1 MTATEQIKTTV
12 PNPRSGGA
20 ETPPLFHEPPA
31 CTEPLTETQHLVL
44 HLIHLDPRLALHR
57 HRIRLRLVAQAI
69 NRWLS
74 IRDIGRALMKLR
86 EHRLHG
92 LLRTR
97 GLEPIDWDRWQ
108 SPSEDQATP
117 VIKELLTRSGWQD
130 VPEDAANARV
140 AHVVRLIAT
149 Q

>member
-1 MTATEQIKTTV
+1 M
-12 PNPRSGGA
+12 
-20 ETPPLFHEPPA
+20 
-31 CTEPLTETQHLVL
+31 L

-57 HRIRLRLVAQAI
+57 HRVRLRLVAQAI

-92 LLRTR
+92 HLRTR
-97 GLEPIDWDRWQ
+97 GLDPIDWERWR
-108 SPSEDQATP
+108 SPCETQATP
-117 VIKELLTRSGWQD
+117 VIRGLLKRSGWQD
-130 VPEDAANARV
+130 VPENALEAQT

>member
-1 MTATEQIKTTV
+1 MTPESDVTV
-12 PNPRSGGA
+12 TQTQSGGA
-20 ETPPLFHEPPA
+20 QALSLLHEPPV
-31 CTEPLTETQHLVL
+31 CMEPLTEPEHLVL
-44 HLIHLDPRLALHR
+44 QLIHLDPRLALHR
-57 HRIRLRLVAQAI
+57 HRVRLRLVAQAI

-92 LLRTR
+92 HLHTR
-97 GLEPIDWDRWQ
+97 GLEPIDWERWQ
-108 SPSEDQATP
+108 SPCETEAIP
-117 VIKELLTRSGWQD
+117 VIRGLLKRSGWED
-130 VPEDAANARV
+130 VPETALEAQA

>member
-1 MTATEQIKTTV
+1 MTATEQTETAV
-12 PNPRSGGA
+12 PDPRSGGA

-31 CTEPLTETQHLVL
+31 CSEPLTETQHLVL

-57 HRIRLRLVAQAI
+57 HRVRLRLVAQAI

-92 LLRTR
+92 HLRTR
-97 GLEPIDWDRWQ
+97 GLDPIDWERWR
-108 SPSEDQATP
+108 SPCETQVTP
-117 VIKELLTRSGWQD
+117 VIRGLLKRSGWQD
-130 VPEDAANARV
+130 VPENTLEAQT